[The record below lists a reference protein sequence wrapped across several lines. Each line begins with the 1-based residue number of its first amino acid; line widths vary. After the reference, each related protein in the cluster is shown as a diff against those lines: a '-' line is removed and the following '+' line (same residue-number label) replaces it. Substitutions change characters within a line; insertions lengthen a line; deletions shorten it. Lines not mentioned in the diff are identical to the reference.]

1 MENLVKIVIAVVVI
15 IVIFLI
21 VLKAGSEMRAT

>member
-15 IVIFLI
+15 IVIFI
-21 VLKAGSEMRAT
+21 VVLKAGSETRVS